1 MAQNAQKLVSRK
13 ISPPLSGVGVTAF
26 DRRHMA
32 ELVDGGVQV
41 VSAQMSLF
49 SFFFFELAD
58 GGVQV
63 VSAQM
68 SFSIVDTRPAGTFS
82 QRKKI
87 RTFNVLFTFQS
98 STPALQ
104 VHAEKPSI

>member
-1 MAQNAQKLVSRK
+1 MAQNAQKLVSRQ
-13 ISPPLSGVGVTAF
+13 IFPPLSGVGVTAF

-41 VSAQMSLF
+41 VSAQMS
-49 SFFFFELAD
+49 
-58 GGVQV
+58 
-63 VSAQM
+63 
-68 SFSIVDTRPAGTFS
+68 FSIVDTRPAGTFS
-82 QRKKI
+82 QRKKKKI

-104 VHAEKPSI
+104 VHSEKPST

>member
-1 MAQNAQKLVSRK
+1 MAQNAQKLVSRQ
-13 ISPPLSGVGVTAF
+13 IFPPLSGVGVTAF

-41 VSAQMSLF
+41 VSAQMSFF
-49 SFFFFELAD
+49 SFFFFELVD

-82 QRKKI
+82 QRK
-87 RTFNVLFTFQS
+87 
-98 STPALQ
+98 
-104 VHAEKPSI
+104 EKENKDI